1 MNSSDENTTLL
12 WPVLVYGAIVLSLI
26 GVILGLSFVLGQ
38 RHNER
43 ATGEPY
49 EGGILSTGSAHLRF
63 SSQFYLIAMLFVIFD
78 VETVFIVSWA
88 IAFKELGWA
97 GYVGV
102 MVFIILLVV
111 VLIYEWRNGA
121 LDFGPDGRK
130 ILKAYKKLKVNQ
142 KKPLEQ

>member
-1 MNSSDENTTLL
+1 MNVADENTTLL
-12 WPVLVYGAIVLSLI
+12 WPVLVYGVIVIILVGGIIAISY
-26 GVILGLSFVLGQ
+26 FLGQ
-38 RHNER
+38 RHKER
-43 ATGEPY
+43 ATDEPY

-121 LDFGPDGRK
+121 LDFGPDGSK
-130 ILKAYKKLKVNQ
+130 ILKAYKKLKIKQ
-142 KKPLEQ
+142 RKL